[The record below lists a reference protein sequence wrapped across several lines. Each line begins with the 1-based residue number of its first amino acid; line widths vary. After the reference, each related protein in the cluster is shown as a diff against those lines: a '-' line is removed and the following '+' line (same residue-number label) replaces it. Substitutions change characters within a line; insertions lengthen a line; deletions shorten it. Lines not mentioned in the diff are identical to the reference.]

1 MYVEQILQT
10 KVTAVNKLYQVKQS
24 ELKQDNLKNKDFN
37 FPDLALSLSPL
48 SFVFVWAIFLLIL
61 QKIRSN
67 LDEKLVLTINGLQK
81 VPCKNCKY
89 FSNNHYLKCAVQPHL
104 VMTEE
109 AINCSEYSP
118 KKGSLGCKKFPR

>member
-10 KVTAVNKLYQVKQS
+10 KIAAINKLYQIKQS
-24 ELKQDNLKNKDFN
+24 EVKQDQIQHDGFN
-37 FPDLALSLSPL
+37 FPDLVISLSPL
-48 SFVFVWAIFLLIL
+48 SFVFIWAIFLLIL

-67 LDEKLVLTINGLQK
+67 LDDKVVLTINGLQK
-81 VPCKNCKY
+81 VPCKNCQF

-109 AINCSEYSP
+109 AINCCEYLPKKGKFSP
-118 KKGSLGCKKFPR
+118 KKS